1 MKKKILIS
9 TGGSGGH
16 VIPAIAFYDHFKE
29 NFDVFLVLD
38 KRGSSFINE
47 KKYKYKIIKS
57 LRLNFNFLNLPIILI
72 KLFVSVLGSI
82 FFLKKNKVDIVLG
95 TGSYMSVPICL
106 AAKILNIKI
115 YLFEPNMVIGRA
127 NKFLLRFCKKLFC
140 YSNEIIN
147 FPKKCKDKIFVINH
161 ILRKEI
167 YDFNNFNKEEINNS
181 TILLIVGGSQGAKF
195 FDQNLKNSI
204 VNVSNKYKLKIYHQV
219 SSSDFGDLEFF
230 YKENGIEN
238 KLFNFENNIFKY
250 ISEANLAIT
259 RAGASTLSELAFL
272 KVPLIAIPYKFAT
285 DNHQLQNAIHY
296 EKNGCCW
303 ILKEEEFNQDKLT
316 TLLLN
321 IIQNKEDY
329 LRKKNS
335 LKKFGYQNNWNN
347 INEKLTSCLNEN

>member
-16 VIPAIAFYDHFKE
+16 VIPAIAFYDHLKE

-57 LRLNFNFLNLPIILI
+57 LRLNFNFLNFPIILI
-72 KLFVSVLGSI
+72 KLFISVLGSI

-95 TGSYMSVPICL
+95 TGGYMSVPICL

-127 NKFLLRFCKKLFC
+127 NKFLQRFCKKLFC
-140 YSNEIIN
+140 YSDEIIN
-147 FPKKCKDKIFVINH
+147 FPKKRKDKIFVIDH

-167 YDFNNFNKEEINNS
+167 YDFNNFIKEENNNS
-181 TILLIVGGSQGAKF
+181 TNLLIVGGSQGAKF

-204 VNVSNKYKLKIYHQV
+204 INVSNKYKLKIYHQV
-219 SSSDFGDLEFF
+219 SSSDFGDLEMF

-238 KLFNFENNIFKY
+238 KLFNFEDNIFKY
-250 ISEANLAIT
+250 INEANLAIT

-335 LKKFGYQNNWNN
+335 LEKFSYQNNWNN
-347 INEKLTSCLNEN
+347 INEKLISCLNEN

>member
-57 LRLNFNFLNLPIILI
+57 LRLNFNFLNSPIILI

-95 TGSYMSVPICL
+95 TGGYMSVPICL

-230 YKENGIEN
+230 YKGNGIEN

-335 LKKFGYQNNWNN
+335 LEKFSYQNNWNN
-347 INEKLTSCLNEN
+347 INEKLISCLNEN